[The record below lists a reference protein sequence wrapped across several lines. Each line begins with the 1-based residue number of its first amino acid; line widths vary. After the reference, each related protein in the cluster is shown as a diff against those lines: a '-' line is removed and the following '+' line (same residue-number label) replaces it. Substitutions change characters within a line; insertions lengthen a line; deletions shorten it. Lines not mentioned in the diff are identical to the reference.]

1 MDFKNV
7 DKKYSPIPFWS
18 WNDELDPKELVDQ
31 IEWMHENGIGGFFM
45 HARTGLKT
53 PYLKEKWF
61 ECVEACLKKAKEIGY
76 LKKMSEIFGV
86 TVDYILNSHDSW
98 EKPES
103 FKKAERGF
111 RSKVITAVTIAGI
124 WTLAFLIY
132 IIGWLLESNWWLLFI
147 YALPVSLITLLV
159 LNSVWESGKNN
170 RHIIYA
176 LVASIFLTIYL
187 TFISYNP
194 WQILLLLI
202 PAELIV
208 FLSFRIK
215 KSHK

>member
-1 MDFKNV
+1 MDDLKVITASNIINLRTAKGMTQAELGELLSYS
-7 DKKYSPIPFWS
+7 DKSVS
-18 WNDELDPKELVDQ
+18 
-31 IEWMHENGIGGFFM
+31 
-45 HARTGLKT
+45 
-53 PYLKEKWF
+53 KW
-61 ECVEACLKKAKEIGY
+61 ERAEAVPDAY
-76 LKKMSEIFGV
+76 VLKKMSEIFGV

-103 FKKAERGF
+103 FKKAERSF
-111 RSKVITAVTIAGI
+111 HSKVITALVLFGI
-124 WTLAFLIY
+124 WTFAFLIY

-170 RHIIYA
+170 RHIIHA

>member
-1 MDFKNV
+1 MDDLKVITASNIINLRTAKGMTQAELGELLSYS
-7 DKKYSPIPFWS
+7 DKSVS
-18 WNDELDPKELVDQ
+18 
-31 IEWMHENGIGGFFM
+31 
-45 HARTGLKT
+45 
-53 PYLKEKWF
+53 KW
-61 ECVEACLKKAKEIGY
+61 ERAEAVPDAY
-76 LKKMSEIFGV
+76 VLKKMSEIFGV

-111 RSKVITAVTIAGI
+111 RSKVITAVAIAGI

-170 RHIIYA
+170 RHIIHA
-176 LVASIFLTIYL
+176 LVASVFLTIYL

>member
-1 MDFKNV
+1 MDDLKVITASNIINLRTAKGMTQAELGELLNYS
-7 DKKYSPIPFWS
+7 DKSVS
-18 WNDELDPKELVDQ
+18 
-31 IEWMHENGIGGFFM
+31 
-45 HARTGLKT
+45 
-53 PYLKEKWF
+53 KW
-61 ECVEACLKKAKEIGY
+61 ERAEAVPDAY
-76 LKKMSEIFGV
+76 VLKKMSEIFGV

-111 RSKVITAVTIAGI
+111 RSKVITAVAIAGI

-176 LVASIFLTIYL
+176 LVASVFLTIYL